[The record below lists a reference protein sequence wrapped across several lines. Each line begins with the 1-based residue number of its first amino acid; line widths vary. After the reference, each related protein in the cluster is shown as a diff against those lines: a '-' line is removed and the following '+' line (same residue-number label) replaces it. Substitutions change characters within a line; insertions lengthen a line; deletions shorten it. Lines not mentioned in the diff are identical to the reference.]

1 MASPI
6 LTYTSD
12 NNVIYHLNNIPGFT
26 DILNEKLEPNQPKW
40 SSLKFNKLYSCSSN
54 QLPYSIIRYDKNLLS
69 ADEINVNGIL
79 RSVIINSSGKVV
91 SFSPPK
97 SIDWLTFINLNP
109 NKTNEIVAEEFIEG
123 TMINVFW
130 DPNIGVSGAW
140 EIATR
145 SCVGAEIAF
154 YHEPGKPII
163 TFRSM
168 FMDALKE
175 VGLNF
180 IHLNPA
186 YSYSF
191 VLQHPLNR
199 IVVPFKKPSLY
210 LVAVYEIVHTEGN
223 IINVSTIDM
232 DIIKGQ
238 HDIWCQTS
246 VMFPKVYDDWSI
258 AADLVEKYASMNS
271 DYQIVGVIIKNLRN
285 GLRSKRR
292 NPTYE
297 NVRHLR
303 GNQPKLMY
311 QYLSLRQE
319 GKVAEYLKYYPEHKN
334 DFSFFRN
341 QLHKYTV
348 ALYQNYIDC
357 YIKKEKPLREYAEKY
372 RTHMYNIHQIYVN
385 QLKGEGRHITNSVVI
400 DYVNKVHPSLQMYAL
415 NYDMR
420 KRQVDILQ
428 VEANSENIVE

>member
-6 LTYTSD
+6 VTNNSD
-12 NNVIYHLNNIPGFT
+12 NNVVYQLNKIPDFIE
-26 DILNEKLEPNQPKW
+26 ILKQKVEPNESKW
-40 SSLKFNKLYSCSSN
+40 STSKFNKLYSHSFN
-54 QLPYSIIRYDKNLLS
+54 KLPYFVIRYDKNLLS
-69 ADEINVNGIL
+69 SDEITTNGLL
-79 RSVIINSSGKVV
+79 RSLIINSTGRVV
-91 SFSPPK
+91 SFAPPK
-97 SIDWLTFINLNP
+97 SIDWTTFTNMNP
-109 NKTNEIVAEEFIEG
+109 NKNNEIVAEEYIEG

-168 FMDALKE
+168 FMEAVKE
-175 VGLNF
+175 VGLDFNN
-180 IHLNPA
+180 LNPA
-186 YSYSF
+186 YCYSF

-199 IVVPFKKPSLY
+199 IVVPFNKLALY
-210 LVAVYEIVHTEGN
+210 LVAVYEIVHTEGD
-223 IINVSTIDM
+223 IVNVCVISMDTI
-232 DIIKGQ
+232 KKQ
-238 HDIWCQTS
+238 HEIWSQTS
-246 VMFPKVYDDWSI
+246 VQFPKIYDEWTSSE
-258 AADLVEKYASMNS
+258 DLVEKYASMNT
-271 DYQIVGVIIKNLRN
+271 DYQIVGIILKNLSN
-285 GLRSKRR
+285 GLRCKKR

-319 GKVAEYLKYYPEHKN
+319 GKVAEYLKYYPEHKKE
-334 DFSFFRN
+334 FSFFRE
-341 QLHKYTV
+341 QLHKYTI
-348 ALYQNYIDC
+348 ALYQNYIEC
-357 YIKKEKPLREYAEKY
+357 YIKKQKPLGEYGEKY

-385 QLKGEGRHITNSVVI
+385 QLKAQGNHITNSVVI

-428 VEANSENIVE
+428 VESEKNM

>member
-1 MASPI
+1 MSM
-6 LTYTSD
+6 TVVSST
-12 NNVIYHLNNIPGFT
+12 NGNQFVYHLNRIPGFD
-26 DILNEKLEPNQPKW
+26 DIIKVEFNKD
-40 SSLKFNKLYSCSSN
+40 SFTSLKFDKVFSESPTKQIYSV
-54 QLPYSIIRYDKNLLS
+54 IRYDKNLLL
-69 ADEINVNGIL
+69 DEDKSTIGLL
-79 RSVIINSSGKVV
+79 RSIIINSSGKVV

-97 SIDWLTFINLNP
+97 SIGWDNFLTVHP
-109 NKTNEIVAEEFIEG
+109 EKTENTIAEEFIEG

-130 DPNIGVSGAW
+130 DPNIGLSGAW

-145 SCVGAEIAF
+145 SCVGAQIAF

-168 FMDALKE
+168 FMEAVKE
-175 VGLNF
+175 VGLDFNKLDSA
-180 IHLNPA
+180 HC
-186 YSYSF
+186 YSF

-199 IVVPFKKPSLY
+199 IVVPFSKPSLY
-210 LVAVYEIVHTEGN
+210 LLAVYEIVHTEGGIVN
-223 IINVSTIDM
+223 VYHVDINKCDDVWS
-232 DIIKGQ
+232 
-238 HDIWCQTS
+238 QTS
-246 VMFPKVYDDWSI
+246 VKFPQIYTEWENVT
-258 AADLVEKYASMNS
+258 DLIDKYASMNTN
-271 DYQIVGVIIKNLRN
+271 YQVVGVVLRN
-285 GLRSKRR
+285 LTTGARCKKR
-292 NPTYE
+292 NPVYE

-319 GKVAEYLKYYPEHKN
+319 GKVAEYLKYYPEHKS
-334 DFSFFRN
+334 DFSFFRD

-357 YIKKEKPLREYAEKY
+357 YIKKLKPLREYAEKY

-385 QLKGEGRHITNSVVI
+385 QLKGEGRHITNTVVI

-428 VEANSENIVE
+428 VDSETSDVIV